1 MKTGAWLILGRRL
14 VLSIGF
20 ILILC
25 GSSHC
30 LNCTFE
36 APKVNYYL
44 KGHNF
49 RSIDDLTIEQCK
61 AECLDKHECKAIDY
75 DRDKVALTKCG
86 RGCRSDY
93 YTKICEDSIVTGT
106 TYTEATLT
114 ETHLPETILTET
126 TLKKQ
131 TPEETAL
138 VKTTHTETTP
148 AETTIVE
155 TTHTFAATNFAK
167 TTFTETT
174 LAGTTLA
181 ETTPAETTIVETTHT
196 FAATNFAKT
205 TFTETTLAGTTLAE
219 TTLAETSLAETTLA
233 ETTLAETTLA
243 ETSLAET
250 SLAET
255 SLAETSLAE
264 TSLAET
270 SLAETSL
277 AETTLAETTLAETSL
292 AETTLAETTLAETT
306 LAETSLA
313 ETSLAETSLA
323 ETTLAETSLAETSLA
338 ETSLKETTL
347 AETSLAET
355 SLAETTL
362 AETTLEER
370 DTLPDAILG
379 QKTSSN
385 FAGKYYS
392 RTTESRTIFTELNT
406 LTSTHADTTNIETTQ
421 TDTTLTEISEAET
434 LSPVFPNNFLEWEVW
449 TTWTVCY
456 FKHRFERLRI
466 RLCTVS
472 ESEATK
478 RIGSACPLKLHANT
492 TSGTRNSLVL
502 QYASEREECIPDVD
516 GIWTGWT
523 YWSAC
528 SSSCDAGTKSRK
540 RTCLGRS
547 GSGRKCTG
555 NANQND
561 FCVEVD
567 CHPKDAVSRSRF
579 VLRRREELLP
589 TDVFT
594 ESDSY
599 PSNICLSVS
608 AIAILLV
615 VLFILLSLDVITIY
629 RHSCLMS
636 GGSGLLFGA
645 IQEPSQTRFEPDVTR
660 ICKEIVVADNDYNN
674 RLAPSCVP
682 LI

>member
-1 MKTGAWLILGRRL
+1 MSLTVQLRRSLLQQAESKMKTGAWLIPRRRL

-49 RSIDDLTIEQCK
+49 RSVNNLTIEQCK
-61 AECLDKHECKAIDY
+61 AECLDMHECKAIDY
-75 DRDKVALTKCG
+75 DKTNAVKVCYMNNVSQSEVALTECG
-86 RGCRSDY
+86 GGCSSDY

-114 ETHLPETILTET
+114 ETHLPERTLTET

-138 VKTTHTETTP
+138 VKTTLT
-148 AETTIVE
+148 
-155 TTHTFAATNFAK
+155 
-167 TTFTETT
+167 
-174 LAGTTLA
+174 

-255 SLAETSLAE
+255 
-264 TSLAET
+264 
-270 SLAETSL
+270 
-277 AETTLAETTLAETSL
+277 TLAETS
-292 AETTLAETTLAETT
+292 LAETT

-338 ETSLKETTL
+338 ETSLAETTL

-362 AETTLEER
+362 AETTLAER

-385 FAGKYYS
+385 FAGEYS
-392 RTTESRTIFTELNT
+392 ARTTESRTIFTELNT

-434 LSPVFPNNFLEWEVW
+434 LSSVFPNNFLEWEVW
-449 TTWTVCY
+449 TTWTACY

-492 TSGTRNSLVL
+492 TSGTRKSLVL
-502 QYASEREECIPDVD
+502 QYASEHEECIPDVD

-547 GSGRKCTG
+547 GSGRKCPG
-555 NANQND
+555 KNNQND
-561 FCVEVD
+561 FCVVAE
-567 CHPKDAVSRSRF
+567 CHPEDAVSSSRF

-594 ESDSY
+594 ESDSF

-615 VLFILLSLDVITIY
+615 TREVAVLAIDQAIRASTTNV
-629 RHSCLMS
+629 CL
-636 GGSGLLFGA
+636 
-645 IQEPSQTRFEPDVTR
+645 
-660 ICKEIVVADNDYNN
+660 KELQRAEFLIRSRDPVGDYIPKADFDA
-674 RLAPSCVP
+674 R
-682 LI
+682 

>member
-36 APKVNYYL
+36 APKINYYL

-49 RSIDDLTIEQCK
+49 RSVNNLTIEQCK

-75 DRDKVALTKCG
+75 DNSRIVCNMNNVSQSEVALTECG
-86 RGCRSDY
+86 GGCRSDY

-131 TPEETAL
+131 TFKGTAL
-138 VKTTHTETTP
+138 VKTTLT
-148 AETTIVE
+148 ETTIVE
-155 TTHTFAATNFAK
+155 TTHILAETNYAK
-167 TTFTETT
+167 INLTETT
-174 LAGTTLA
+174 LAESTFA
-181 ETTPAETTIVETTHT
+181 RTTH
-196 FAATNFAKT
+196 AEK
-205 TFTETTLAGTTLAE
+205 TLAGTNLV
-219 TTLAETSLAETTLA
+219 ETTLA
-233 ETTLAETTLA
+233 ETTLAETA
-243 ETSLAET
+243 
-250 SLAET
+250 
-255 SLAETSLAE
+255 
-264 TSLAET
+264 
-270 SLAETSL
+270 L
-277 AETTLAETTLAETSL
+277 AETTFAGTTLAGTNLVETTLAK
-292 AETTLAETTLAETT
+292 TTF
-306 LAETSLA
+306 AETS
-313 ETSLAETSLA
+313 
-323 ETTLAETSLAETSLA
+323 
-338 ETSLKETTL
+338 
-347 AETSLAET
+347 
-355 SLAETTL
+355 
-362 AETTLEER
+362 LEER
-370 DTLPDAILG
+370 DTPPDAILG
-379 QKTSSN
+379 QKTSSK
-385 FAGKYYS
+385 FAGKYYP
-392 RTTESRTIFTELNT
+392 RTIESRTIFTELIA

-421 TDTTLTEISEAET
+421 TDTTLTEITEAET
-434 LSPVFPNNFLEWEVW
+434 LSSVFPNNFLKWEVW
-449 TTWTVCY
+449 TTWTACY

-478 RIGSACPLKLHANT
+478 RIGSACPLKLHANA

-629 RHSCLMS
+629 RH
-636 GGSGLLFGA
+636 
-645 IQEPSQTRFEPDVTR
+645 IIHKYT
-660 ICKEIVVADNDYNN
+660 
-674 RLAPSCVP
+674 
-682 LI
+682 